1 MIRRLVAVGL
11 TLSVWVGGTVLGSI
25 GGAGPA
31 GAVPVMVLGRAHA
44 DYVPAMDGST
54 PIFVLLLGS
63 DARPETDTE
72 EGLADS
78 IHILGINPAKK
89 KATLFGIP
97 RDAYVP
103 IASGGTNKIN
113 TAMSAGGVDNQIATV
128 ENLTGITISY
138 YAVTRFEGLQRV
150 VNELGGVTIN
160 APIAFQGYVNYFPEG
175 VQTLKGPMSLE
186 YSRTRKSL
194 SRGDFQRS
202 IHQGVVI
209 QGALNTFAKAFA
221 DDRGALYT
229 WLGAGLRHVQTSLSL
244 DELTDLALLS
254 TAIEPKS
261 VTNLVAIGSTGSV
274 SGMSVVT
281 LSSENQALWDDLGSD
296 GYILPKHIPE
306 AARSS

>member
-1 MIRRLVAVGL
+1 MIKRLTAVTL
-11 TLSVWVGGTVLGSI
+11 TLTVWVGGTVLGSI
-25 GGAGPA
+25 GAAGPA
-31 GAVPVMVLGRAHA
+31 GAIPVMVVGQAHA

-54 PIFVLLLGS
+54 PIFVLVLGS
-63 DARPETDTE
+63 DARPQTETE

-78 IHILGINPAKK
+78 IHILGINPAEQ

-97 RDAYVP
+97 RDSYVP

-113 TAMSAGGVDNQIATV
+113 TAMSAGGVENQIATV

-138 YAVTRFEGLQRV
+138 YALTRFEGLSQA
-150 VNELGGVTIN
+150 VNELGGVTID
-160 APIAFQGYVNYFPEG
+160 APIAFQGYANYFPEG

-209 QGALNTFAKAFA
+209 QGALNTFGKAFS
-221 DDRGALYT
+221 DDPAALYA

-254 TAIEPKS
+254 TAVKPRS
-261 VTNLVAIGSTGSV
+261 VTNLVAIGGTGSV

-281 LSSENQALWDDLGSD
+281 LSPENQALWDDLGSD
-296 GYILPKHIPE
+296 GYILAKDIPE
-306 AARSS
+306 AAQSS